1 MTLDSAPLFIRTI
14 ILCSLEISI
23 RVAGIDRV
31 INNARIP
38 WLYPSSG
45 DIEMHQC
52 EVGDIFLLSG
62 RDHPVLRRPSA
73 AREWAPRSSLD
84 ISS

>member
-1 MTLDSAPLFIRTI
+1 MVSAFRGYL
-14 ILCSLEISI
+14 LLA
-23 RVAGIDRV
+23 V
-31 INNARIP
+31 
-38 WLYPSSG
+38 LL
-45 DIEMHQC
+45 EMHQC